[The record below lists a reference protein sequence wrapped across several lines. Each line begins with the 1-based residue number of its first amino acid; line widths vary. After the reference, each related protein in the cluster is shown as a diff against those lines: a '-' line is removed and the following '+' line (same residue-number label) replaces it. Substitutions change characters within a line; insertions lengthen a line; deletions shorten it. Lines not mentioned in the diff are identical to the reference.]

1 MKSLF
6 YHKVLNI
13 SCNVLKTVMKVKN
26 NMMLLFGP
34 EVISNS
40 FRSRELQCVRLLC
53 PSLSSLVCSNS
64 CPLSQRRHP
73 ATCSSVTAFSS
84 WPQSFPA
91 SLSFPMSLF
100 SVSAGQNIGASA
112 SASFLS
118 MNIQGWFPL
127 GLTGLIYLQ
136 SKGFSSIFFRTTV
149 QSINSSTLR
158 LLYGPT
164 LTSVHDYR
172 KNHRFDYTDLC
183 QKSDVSA
190 F

>member
-13 SCNVLKTVMKVKN
+13 SCNVLNTVMKVKN
-26 NMMLLFGP
+26 NMLLLFGP
-34 EVISNS
+34 EVISNF
-40 FRSRELQCVRLLC
+40 FRSHKLQCVRLLC

-73 ATCSSVTAFSS
+73 ATCSSVTAFFS

-149 QSINSSTLR
+149 QSINSSALR

-183 QKSDVSA
+183 QQSDVSA